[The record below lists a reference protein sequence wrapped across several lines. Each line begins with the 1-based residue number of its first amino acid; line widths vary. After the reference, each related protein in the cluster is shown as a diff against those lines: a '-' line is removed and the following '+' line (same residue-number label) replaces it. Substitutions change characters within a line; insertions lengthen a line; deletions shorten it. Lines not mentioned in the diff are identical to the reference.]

1 MFNSIQEEAQFRQ
14 FVQLQQV
21 DIQGQLKV
29 MIGPKVQFQGIQEE
43 VI

>member
-1 MFNSIQEEAQFRQ
+1 MFDSIQEEAQFRR
-14 FVQLQQV
+14 FAQLQQV

-29 MIGPKVQFQGIQEE
+29 MIGPEAQFQGIQEE